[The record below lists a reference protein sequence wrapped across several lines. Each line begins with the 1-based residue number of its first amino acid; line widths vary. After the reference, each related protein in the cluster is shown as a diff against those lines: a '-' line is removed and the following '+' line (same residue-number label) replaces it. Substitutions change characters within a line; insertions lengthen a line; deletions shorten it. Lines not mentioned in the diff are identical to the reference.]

1 MLVIKIPL
9 TKNYFSL
16 IMNLSMKITVYTT
29 SACQFSQKEKEYL
42 RSRNLVF
49 EEKNLETNREFL
61 SEMLSVSNN
70 FAGTPVTK
78 IEKDDGQ
85 IVILKGFT
93 QEEFDQVLGQ
103 TQTPAP
109 TPEPPKVAAPL
120 STTEPKPTMAPEPAP
135 VTTTPEPSMPKEES
149 PAPPPAV
156 EEPLDTIVS
165 PPNSPLTEDA
175 PPSATTPTQTTPQ
188 SNPMDA
194 VLKDLQ
200 SLSETTSQEAK
211 PAEPTI
217 PPPPSTSNPSSEIP
231 AIPNFNDT
239 SQT

>member
-1 MLVIKIPL
+1 
-9 TKNYFSL
+9 
-16 IMNLSMKITVYTT
+16 MKITVYTT

-61 SEMLSVSNN
+61 SEMLSISNN

-109 TPEPPKVAAPL
+109 APEPPKVAAPL
-120 STTEPKPTMAPEPAP
+120 STTEPQPTVAPEPAP
-135 VTTTPEPSMPKEES
+135 VATTPEPSIPKEES
-149 PAPPPAV
+149 PAPSPATPPPAV

-165 PPNSPLTEDA
+165 PPNSSLTENT
-175 PPSATTPTQTTPQ
+175 PPSTTNPTQTTPQ

-217 PPPPSTSNPSSEIP
+217 PPPPSTPNPSSDIP
-231 AIPNFNDT
+231 AIPSFNDT